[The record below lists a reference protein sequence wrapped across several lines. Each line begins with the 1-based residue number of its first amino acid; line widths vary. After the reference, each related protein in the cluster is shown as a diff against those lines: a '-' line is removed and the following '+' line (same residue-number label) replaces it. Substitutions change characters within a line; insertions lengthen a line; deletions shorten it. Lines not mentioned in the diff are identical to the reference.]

1 MKIVFTKAEVED
13 IINMHVKRKFG
24 ISMDR
29 VDLSSYMTDFCVV
42 SKTEEPEAPVNL
54 VKLTD
59 IEDTFGAAV

>member
-42 SKTEEPEAPVNL
+42 SKTEEPKAPVNL

-59 IEDTFGAAV
+59 IEDAFGAAV